1 MHTPRAN
8 LPGPQGNILAGGFIC
23 VHPNGQGQGGRAEER
38 ELERLEL
45 RVEMPSEIIR
55 GAPRRVPCAGAH
67 TPILTLFF
75 PGQGLIHTTSL
86 AELVKEPNTTAFT
99 KNHAAS

>member
-1 MHTPRAN
+1 M
-8 LPGPQGNILAGGFIC
+8 
-23 VHPNGQGQGGRAEER
+23 HPNGQGQGGRAEER

-45 RVEMPSEIIR
+45 RVEMPSEIIH